1 MAAGT
6 YTLYNRARKKL
17 VNGTFDLDTNV
28 FRCKL
33 YKGQAAA
40 SVSLSTLSLLSQ
52 IGTTNAVANVSAYTL
67 SGIALTALAGSAT
80 MKWDAN
86 DLVITASGGNAASIQ
101 YAVIYN
107 SLSAGGGHVLGWCKL
122 STAAFT
128 VTSGNTLNDHAAG
141 QRSVRHLL
149 IRADADPHRCSAE
162 QPVGVGVG
170 SG

>member
-1 MAAGT
+1 MAASA

-33 YKGQAAA
+33 FKGQAAA
-40 SVSLSTLSLLSQ
+40 SVSVSTLSLLSQ

-80 MKWDAN
+80 MKWDSN

-128 VTSGNTLNDHAAG
+128 VTSGNTLT
-141 QRSVRHLL
+141 
-149 IRADADPHRCSAE
+149 IT
-162 QPVGVGVG
+162 QPANGLFVVY
-170 SG
+170 